1 MSGRPT
7 KPLEIGSEIILYKTE
22 DGQTRIEVRLEDESV
37 WLTQVMMAE
46 LFQTSV
52 PNINIHIRN
61 ILEERE
67 LFAEAT
73 IKEYLIVREDQ
84 ARCRRPLYTGH

>member
-1 MSGRPT
+1 MSIRPP
-7 KPLEIGSEIILYKTE
+7 KPSDKRSEIILYQTE
-22 DGQTRIEVRLEDESV
+22 DGCTRIEVRLEDESV

-67 LFAEAT
+67 LLADAT
-73 IKEYLIVREDQ
+73 IKEYLIVRSEG
-84 ARCRRPLYTGH
+84 CGG